1 MIDPKKIE
9 DLAKQIGAVIP
20 ARVRQAA
27 DDVESKIKVVLQQK
41 LADLD
46 VISRE
51 EFDVQRQVLAR
62 TREKLDALE
71 QQVAQLMAQNNQSNQ
86 APSAP
91 PSSDQQ

>member
-1 MIDPKKIE
+1 MIDPKKVE
-9 DLAKQIGAVIP
+9 ELAKQIGAVIP

-27 DDVESKIKVVLQQK
+27 DDIESKIKVVLQQK

-62 TREKLDALE
+62 TREKLEALE
-71 QQVAQLMAQNNQSNQ
+71 LQVQAILAAQQPTASKA
-86 APSAP
+86 AP
-91 PSSDQQ
+91 PSSDQE

>member
-9 DLAKQIGAVIP
+9 ELAKQIGAVIP

-62 TREKLDALE
+62 TREKVEALE
-71 QQVAQLMAQNNQSNQ
+71 LQVQTIIAAQQPTALKA
-86 APSAP
+86 AP
-91 PSSDQQ
+91 PSSDQE

>member
-1 MIDPKKIE
+1 MIDPKKVE
-9 DLAKQIGAVIP
+9 ELAKQIGAVIP

-27 DDVESKIKVVLQQK
+27 DDIESKIKVVLQQK

-62 TREKLDALE
+62 TREKVEALE
-71 QQVAQLMAQNNQSNQ
+71 LQVQAIITAQQP
-86 APSAP
+86 APPKAAP
-91 PSSDQQ
+91 PSSDQE

>member
-9 DLAKQIGAVIP
+9 DMAKQIGAVIP
-20 ARVRQAA
+20 AKVRQAA
-27 DDVESKIKVVLQQK
+27 DDIESKIKIVLQQK

-62 TREKLDALE
+62 TREKMDALE
-71 QQVAQLMAQNNQSNQ
+71 QQLHALLAAQQPPKQ
-86 APSAP
+86 PSTP
-91 PSSDQQ
+91 PSSDQE